1 MRKSNHII
9 IFMSQLCF
17 AQTWTSRAFT
27 WYISEDTNIFVRLI
41 YGHIFDHLGDLRGP
55 ALWLLLNQGYTFIA
69 IALHHLFS
77 TNYVISC
84 F

>member
-27 WYISEDTNIFVRLI
+27 WYISEDTNIIVRLI
-41 YGHIFDHLGDLRGP
+41 YGHIFDHPGDLCGP
-55 ALWLLLNQGYTFIA
+55 ALWLLLMPETKA
-69 IALHHLFS
+69 ILLLL
-77 TNYVISC
+77 
-84 F
+84 